1 MQLTIPI
8 DIGLPAML
16 TKKQLRHY
24 LGCNGVPISHKTLT
38 RRLKRDG
45 ILAAAGVTWEEI
57 ASEQY
62 LPPHVTAV
70 IIEKYRITSMP
81 F

>member
-1 MQLTIPI
+1 MQLKLPI
-8 DIGLPAML
+8 DIPLPAML

-45 ILAAAGVTWEEI
+45 ILTAAGVTWAEI
-57 ASEQY
+57 ATEQY
-62 LPPHVTAV
+62 LPPHVT
-70 IIEKYRITSMP
+70 IIIIQKYGITSIAG
-81 F
+81 

>member
-1 MQLTIPI
+1 MQLSIPI

-16 TKKQLRHY
+16 TKKQLRLY
-24 LGCNGVPISHKTLT
+24 LGCNGVAISHKTLT

-45 ILAAAGVTWEEI
+45 ILTAAGVTWAEI

-62 LPPHVTAV
+62 LPPHVTKV
-70 IIEKYRITSMP
+70 IIEKYSITSMP
-81 F
+81 Y